1 MTDHLAA
8 WGGALLAAPVIGVV
22 LTTAGAS
29 LHFKGLSSFTFSW
42 GSGTCHS
49 ASRQSS

>member
-1 MTDHLAA
+1 MTA
-8 WGGALLAAPVIGVV
+8 WPPGEALLTAPVIGVV

-29 LHFKGLSSFTFSW
+29 LHFKGLSSFTFLR

-49 ASRQSS
+49 ASRQPS